1 MVWLKKATEDDRKFN
16 LEVTEEQKHFCAS
29 YQRILD
35 YILAEP
41 NENRY
46 GGYIIYDD
54 ETPVGI
60 MSYCDLDELQVYNFC
75 YLLIDRRY
83 QRRGYAFKAIGLLME
98 KFREDG
104 KYSTVSV
111 TLFDT
116 NEEARKLYEK
126 CGFRPT
132 GCTFEDEYDMEM
144 AL

>member
-1 MVWLKKATEDDRKFN
+1 MVWLEKATEDDRKFN
-16 LEVTEEQKHFCAS
+16 LEVSEEQKHFCAS

-60 MSYCDLDELQVYNFC
+60 MSYCDMDKLKMYNFC
-75 YLLIDRRY
+75 YLLIDQRY
-83 QRRGYAFKAIGLLME
+83 QRRGYAMKATELLME

-104 KYSTVSV
+104 KFSKVTV

-116 NEEARKLYEK
+116 NEAARKLYEK
-126 CGFRPT
+126 CGFRPN
-132 GCTFEDEYDMEM
+132 GFVFEDEYDMEM